1 MKVVAIANQKGGV
14 GKTTTSVNLAAC
26 LATKGCR
33 ILLLDL
39 DPQGNATSAIGLPEE
54 HDYGLYHALVGTAS
68 INQAIRPTRFENL
81 FFVHADID
89 LAGAE
94 VEVARLENHLTRLRT
109 VLDALPVDPPWDFT
123 LMDCPPSLGILM
135 TNALA
140 AADELFIPL
149 QGEYY
154 ALEGLSKIT
163 RVIEQIKSSGANPDL
178 VISGILMTMFDAR
191 TSLNR
196 QVLDEV
202 KKHFGDLVYDTMI
215 PRTIRL
221 GEAPSFGKT
230 IIEYDPSSTAAAA
243 YNALA
248 DEFLRRHGMV
258 VPA

>member
-33 ILLLDL
+33 VLLLDL
-39 DPQGNATSAIGLPEE
+39 DPQGNATTAIGIPKDHEF
-54 HDYGLYHALVGTAS
+54 GLYHALTGAAS
-68 INQAIRPTRFENL
+68 INDVIRPTRIENL
-81 FFVHADID
+81 YFVHADMD

-94 VEVARLENHLTRLRT
+94 VEVARGGNHLTRLRS
-109 VLDALPVDPPWDFT
+109 VLSDLPVDPPWDFT

-163 RVIEQIKSSGANPDL
+163 QVIEHIRQSGANPNL
-178 VISGILMTMFDAR
+178 IISGIVMTMFDPR
-191 TSLNR
+191 ISLNR
-196 QVLDEV
+196 QVLEDV
-202 KKHFGDLVYDTMI
+202 KAHFGDLVYETLI

-230 IIEYDPSSTAAAA
+230 IIEYDPNSSASTA

-248 DEFLRRHGMV
+248 DEFLRRHGMP

>member
-14 GKTTTSVNLAAC
+14 GKTTTAVNLAAC

-33 ILLLDL
+33 VLLMDL
-39 DPQGNATSAIGLPEE
+39 DPQGNATSAIGLPKEK
-54 HDYGLYHALVGTAS
+54 DIGLYHALVGEAS
-68 INQAIRPTRFENL
+68 INDAIRTTRFENM
-81 FFVHADID
+81 FFVHADMD

-94 VEVARLENHLTRLRT
+94 IEVARLENHLTRLRT
-109 VLDALPVDPPWDFT
+109 VLDELPVSPPWDFT

-140 AADELFIPL
+140 AADEILIPL
-149 QGEYY
+149 QGEFY

-163 RVIEQIKSSGANPDL
+163 HVINQIKRSGANPNL
-178 VISGILMTMFDAR
+178 IISGIVMTMFDAR

-196 QVLDEV
+196 QVFEEV

-221 GEAPSFGKT
+221 GEAPSFGRRS
-230 IIEYDPSSTAAAA
+230 SSTIPPAAPPPLTMRSPTNSCAGTA
-243 YNALA
+243 
-248 DEFLRRHGMV
+248 
-258 VPA
+258 